1 MPTANADKELTEKGV
16 PCIIPT
22 EEPADL
28 FPQLGGASE
37 LKWRASSAVLA
48 RDGYHS
54 GADERQNTGL
64 RLSSITHIS
73 CDKLF
78 LCNGYIFLRSLKPAN
93 FYVSESF

>member
-1 MPTANADKELTEKGV
+1 
-16 PCIIPT
+16 
-22 EEPADL
+22 
-28 FPQLGGASE
+28 
-37 LKWRASSAVLA
+37 VLA

-93 FYVSESF
+93 FLVSETFWTQIELCYPPNGCTRQGSY